1 MQYKLTT
8 LRFWL
13 VEFWVTFCKRAEQL
27 LMSSFEVQSES
38 GVECVSCLVAQDA
51 HAFGVAP
58 SLNFQ
63 HLLTLQLHKS
73 RMRQVERDRNAWNT
87 IRGEPLFREPHMWF
101 ETNTTIVELTVKP
114 LDVWLEE

>member
-13 VEFWVTFCKRAEQL
+13 VEVWISFCKRAEQL

-38 GVECVSCLVAQDA
+38 SVKCMSGLVAQDA
-51 HAFGVAP
+51 HAFGFTS

-63 HLLTLQLHKS
+63 HLLTLELHQS
-73 RMRQVERDRNAWNT
+73 RMRQIERDRNAWNT
-87 IRGEPLFREPHMWF
+87 IRGEPLFREPDVWF
-101 ETNTTIVELTVKP
+101 EENTT
-114 LDVWLEE
+114 